1 MHHSGRSLYAIC
13 INICYALIPNID
25 LFLPIISFSNS
36 YSQILIFKK
45 KEKKDFIE
53 SMENIAELFVEFSVE
68 KIVEKLRDK
77 DPCLTP
83 RSHPQCY

>member
-1 MHHSGRSLYAIC
+1 MNDLYIL
-13 INICYALIPNID
+13 YID

-83 RSHPQCY
+83 RSHPPNFLRIYYPF